1 MPYAVNE
8 RAVRRPAPDFPP
20 LEPLR
25 GRWVTLE
32 PLADGLFDDLY
43 HCSHGAEECLLVWR
57 YMPYG
62 PFADAGAMRECYSAL
77 PVNGDPQFFAVRHH
91 DDGGVAGI
99 VSYLRIFPSAYTI
112 EIGHIWHAV
121 ERQRGT
127 ATTET
132 AFLLIECAFQLGYRR
147 VEWKC
152 NAANERSRRAALR
165 LGFSFEG
172 VFRQQ
177 NVFKKRNRDTAWFAV
192 LDDDWP
198 AIRSNF
204 LRWFDSPASSLSG
217 MNRPH
222 VDWSLAA
229 HDAWPPPAQT

>member
-1 MPYAVNE
+1 MGLSPT
-8 RAVRRPAPDFPP
+8 
-20 LEPLR
+20 R
-25 GRWVTLE
+25 GRCASVIPPSPSMAIRNFL
-32 PLADGLFDDLY
+32 P
-43 HCSHGAEECLLVWR
+43 
-57 YMPYG
+57 
-62 PFADAGAMRECYSAL
+62 SAIMTTVASPAL
-77 PVNGDPQFFAVRHH
+77 SAICEFF
-91 DDGGVAGI
+91 
-99 VSYLRIFPSAYTI
+99 SSAYTI